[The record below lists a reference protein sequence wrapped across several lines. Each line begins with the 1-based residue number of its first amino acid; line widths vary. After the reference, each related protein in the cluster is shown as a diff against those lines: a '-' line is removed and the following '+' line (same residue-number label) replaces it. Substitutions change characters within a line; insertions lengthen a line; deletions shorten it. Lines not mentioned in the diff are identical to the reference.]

1 VGSASP
7 LFQAPATREGPPPA
21 DSRKTHVVIKA
32 GPLAHRHALGHLS
45 FLVRQHPEFI
55 AARRDLLQRFPW
67 LGSLDLDLAA
77 ATFEIMMQAMERE
90 DFRGA
95 NSLARVVY
103 RADLASVAYVMAE
116 SERLASRFGY
126 DRIPEG
132 DHFMF
137 QMVATGG
144 PPRLW
149 EFGDEGA
156 VVWEPMF
163 VVDADDTWERWS
175 KRTLRILRA
184 FWAEISAQRAARAW
198 AENIRLDDL
207 HRRVE
212 WFYRWTV
219 LGQSLPD
226 IGEEAR
232 YSEFAVRRGVNQVQ
246 RLLGIQVRRG
256 RPRKLSDMDAARMC
270 ELISGFLR

>member
-1 VGSASP
+1 V
-7 LFQAPATREGPPPA
+7 RE
-21 DSRKTHVVIKA
+21 
-32 GPLAHRHALGHLS
+32 
-45 FLVRQHPEFI
+45 HPEFV
-55 AARRDLLQRFPW
+55 AARQDLVQRFPW

-90 DFRGA
+90 DLRGA

-116 SERLASRFGY
+116 SVRLASRFGY
-126 DRIPEG
+126 DRVPEG

-144 PPRLW
+144 PPNLW
-149 EFGDEGA
+149 EFGDAGPIA
-156 VVWEPMF
+156 CKLVLP
-163 VVDADDTWERWS
+163 VDAEDTWERWS
-175 KRTLRILRA
+175 KRALRRLRA
-184 FWAEISAQRAARAW
+184 AWTEIAAQRTAHRW

-212 WFYRWTV
+212 WFFRWTV
-219 LGQSLPD
+219 QGQSLSD
-226 IGEEAR
+226 IGDEVG
-232 YSEFAVRRGVNQVQ
+232 YSEYAVRRGVNQVQ

-256 RPRKLSDMDAARMC
+256 RPRKLSDLDAARIC
-270 ELISGFLR
+270 ELISGFLQ

>member
-1 VGSASP
+1 MA
-7 LFQAPATREGPPPA
+7 AR
-21 DSRKTHVVIKA
+21 SRKTQVALKA

-45 FLVRQHPEFI
+45 LLVRQHSEFI
-55 AARRDLLQRFPW
+55 SARRDLLQRFPW
-67 LGSLDLDLAA
+67 LASLDLDLAA
-77 ATFEIMMQAMERE
+77 ATFEIIMQAMERE
-90 DFRGA
+90 DLRGA

-116 SERLASRFGY
+116 SVRLASRFGY
-126 DRIPEG
+126 DRIPDG
-132 DHFMF
+132 DCFMF

-156 VVWEPMF
+156 VVWKPML

-175 KRTLRILRA
+175 KRTLRRLRA
-184 FWAEISAQRAARAW
+184 FWAEISTQRAARAW

-212 WFYRWTV
+212 WFFRWTIQ
-219 LGQSLPD
+219 GQSLSD
-226 IGEEAR
+226 IGDEVG
-232 YSEFAVRRGVNQVQ
+232 YSEYAVRRGVNQVQ

-256 RPRKLSDMDAARMC
+256 RPRKLSDLDAARIC
-270 ELISGFLR
+270 ELISGFLQ